1 MTEINQEKYM
11 ILRNFKEAYQE
22 FNGIDLKIGKR
33 RPNPNNEHKPPFKFN
48 FFIDGLRLNV

>member
-11 ILRNFKEAYQE
+11 IFRNFKEAYQE